1 MKAMGKINLFVIKLS
16 GNKQVYFSGS
26 SVEGSVSLE
35 LSEPKKTQGISIV
48 FSGKA
53 HVLATVQNTREYYRR
68 AGQRINH
75 SHTQHIFDDVSI
87 QLWGN
92 GKDTQELTS
101 GRYEFPF
108 KFQLAS
114 DTILPTSFESDNGY
128 IRYSLLARIHR
139 SWKFDHTTTRAITVN
154 EIVDINTGHLTVPL
168 SISDE
173 KTICCLCCASKPIS
187 LSVKTD
193 RGGYCPGES
202 IALIMEVE
210 NHSNKRI
217 TSVEVCLKQMVV
229 YNARGKRRVRNEVV
243 QRIEA

>member
-1 MKAMGKINLFVIKLS
+1 M
-16 GNKQVYFSGS
+16 
-26 SVEGSVSLE
+26 
-35 LSEPKKTQGISIV
+35 

-53 HVLATVQNTREYYRR
+53 HVLATVRNTRQYYHRD
-68 AGQRINH
+68 GQRINH
-75 SHTQHIFDDVSI
+75 SHTQNMFNDVSI

-114 DTILPTSFESDNGY
+114 DTVLPTSY
-128 IRYSLLARIHR
+128 LRVTMATYVRYSLIARIHR

-168 SISDE
+168 SISNQ

-187 LSVKTD
+187 LSVKAD
-193 RGGYCPGES
+193 RGGYHPGES

-229 YNARGKRRVRNEVV
+229 YNARGERRVRNKVV